1 MGHDSKRRHADCSL
15 SGPWHHAAGKLVQLA
30 FLITVCLSFITLA
43 DPNTAAL
50 ATLCVHGQEID
61 AEPPKTLKIILGVA
75 ISAVAY
81 LLVVSGGMNA
91 VKGLLNIGGLIMTV
105 PTLWLFLMNVKLCS
119 PLLASKSH
127 RLKAAPETDE
137 VAAPDDRISAK
148 VKGLDVVIKNLLY
161 ADY

>member
-15 SGPWHHAAGKLVQLA
+15 SGPWHHAAGELVQLA

-119 PLLASKSH
+119 PFLLQRAIALR
-127 RLKAAPETDE
+127 RLPKQTKWLALT
-137 VAAPDDRISAK
+137 DRISAK
-148 VKGLDVVIKNLLY
+148 GQGLDVVIKNLLY

>member
-1 MGHDSKRRHADCSL
+1 M
-15 SGPWHHAAGKLVQLA
+15 
-30 FLITVCLSFITLA
+30 
-43 DPNTAAL
+43 
-50 ATLCVHGQEID
+50 
-61 AEPPKTLKIILGVA
+61 A

-105 PTLWLFLMNVKLCS
+105 PTLWLFLMNVKLCN

-148 VKGLDVVIKNLLY
+148 VKGLDVVIKNLPY

>member
-1 MGHDSKRRHADCSL
+1 M
-15 SGPWHHAAGKLVQLA
+15 
-30 FLITVCLSFITLA
+30 
-43 DPNTAAL
+43 AL
-50 ATLCVHGQEID
+50 LDECEALQ
-61 AEPPKTLKIILGVA
+61 
-75 ISAVAY
+75 
-81 LLVVSGGMNA
+81 
-91 VKGLLNIGGLIMTV
+91 
-105 PTLWLFLMNVKLCS
+105 

>member
-1 MGHDSKRRHADCSL
+1 M
-15 SGPWHHAAGKLVQLA
+15 
-30 FLITVCLSFITLA
+30 A